1 MVIGN
6 QIKNM
11 IFKNKVVV
19 ITGGLGDIGKSIAE
33 AFARQGA
40 HIALCDLK
48 DKTCGDA
55 FAKELIRKF
64 NTNCLYSQVDVAQPE
79 KVKVWLATVL
89 DYFGPIEI
97 VIANAAMVTPT
108 SILEMKSDEWDRDI
122 RINLSSVFYLAQE
135 SAKIIIEHKIAGRMV
150 LIGSWAAHKVHEK
163 MPAYSVAKAGLRM
176 LCKCLALE
184 FASKNILVNE
194 LAPGYV
200 NAGLSAKIWE
210 DNPEIGQQSKERVP
224 VKDLISPLEIADQV
238 LLICDPKNKHMT
250 GSTILMDGGLSLL

>member
-1 MVIGN
+1 
-6 QIKNM
+6 M

-33 AFARQGA
+33 AFAREGA
-40 HIALCDLK
+40 HIAICDLK
-48 DKTCGDA
+48 SDAHGEA
-55 FAKELIRKF
+55 FAQELIRKF
-64 NTNCLYSQVDVAQPE
+64 NTKCLYNQVDVARPE
-79 KVKVWLATVL
+79 KVKAWLAAIL
-89 DYFGPIEI
+89 NSLGPIEI
-97 VIANAAMVTPT
+97 VIANAAVVTPS
-108 SILEMKSDEWDRDI
+108 SILEMKYEDWERDI
-122 RINLSSVFYLAQE
+122 RVNLSSVFYLTQE
-135 SAKIIIEHKIAGRMV
+135 AAKIMIERKIAGRML

-200 NAGLSAKIWE
+200 NAGLSAKIW
-210 DNPEIGQQSKERVP
+210 DANPEIGQQSKERVP
-224 VKDLISPLEIADQV
+224 VKELITPVEIADQI